1 MLRRLAEVT
10 GLRLGTAAIAT
21 LWGAAVLLSPS
32 VAAIPTVAAVA
43 GLAAVAAQAAL
54 LWHYREPREAAEAPA
69 LAVEDTEFYAA
80 VNQIAF
86 RQMWGGEDV
95 VEVPD
100 ASEVPAQPADPA
112 SAPAVWA
119 EAP

>member
-1 MLRRLAEVT
+1 MGRRGPPQPERRRDPHRRRDR
-10 GLRLGTAAIAT
+10 GE
-21 LWGAAVLLSPS
+21 
-32 VAAIPTVAAVA
+32 
-43 GLAAVAAQAAL
+43 AAL

-95 VEVPD
+95 VEAPETAD
-100 ASEVPAQPADPA
+100 APVQHPADPA
-112 SAPAVWA
+112 SAPAVWN
-119 EAP
+119 EAA

>member
-1 MLRRLAEVT
+1 MLRRLAEVP

-32 VAAIPTVAAVA
+32 VAAISTVAALA
-43 GLAAVAAQAAL
+43 GLVAVAAQAAL